1 MEINAAILSFTLYL
15 NSVQFVCTS
24 RLLHVSFAAFC
35 TILVLKLVGLS
46 LMVASDHSIPLDY
59 RFNEATAYRSAK
71 EVYGKNLTVFVTYR
85 LIECNHKKLFCLSV

>member
-1 MEINAAILSFTLYL
+1 
-15 NSVQFVCTS
+15 
-24 RLLHVSFAAFC
+24 
-35 TILVLKLVGLS
+35 
-46 LMVASDHSIPLDY
+46 MVASDHSIPLDY